1 MDRTKDISPRP
12 DEVTVGG
19 CWNSNAV
26 IALQRA
32 NERATVYLHAD
43 NLWNSNYNE
52 YVGFLAPGMST
63 PGVSS
68 RLSNGSAVRGD
79 AYERPA

>member
-1 MDRTKDISPRP
+1 MPPGASEISPSP

-19 CWNSNAV
+19 CRNSNAV

-52 YVGFLAPGMST
+52 YVGFLAPGMSIRPRSA
-63 PGVSS
+63 PGFLTG
-68 RLSNGSAVRGD
+68 RL
-79 AYERPA
+79 

>member
-1 MDRTKDISPRP
+1 MPPGASSEISPSP

-19 CWNSNAV
+19 CRNSNAV

-52 YVGFLAPGMST
+52 YVGFLAPGMSIRPRSA
-63 PGVSS
+63 PGFLTG
-68 RLSNGSAVRGD
+68 RL
-79 AYERPA
+79 